1 MLNTK
6 SSLNIAIIGAG
17 PGGLTLALCL
27 SNHVNIKITI
37 FEKDKDHRIKSPY
50 KPSRSYSVDITGHG
64 SKVIHYLK
72 MNEKF
77 DQCLLKFKGVIAGIP
92 FTTSLVKVP
101 YENGDGW
108 TGSRGDI
115 CKVLLEELLE
125 RNHNVNILFK
135 TKATVLD
142 INEGKLQYED
152 NADHKII
159 EEQFDFIVAA
169 DGAGSEVRDLMEKS
183 AYITV
188 DRSDVKASCRMIEF
202 DQNTNDLYPNYLYV
216 ISSPPHPA
224 IVGAI
229 NGPLGSDTTINIYI
243 YIYIFNLK

>member
-27 SNHVNIKITI
+27 SNHVNINITI
-37 FEKDKDHRIKSPY
+37 FEKDEDHRIKSTFN
-50 KPSRSYSVDITGHG
+50 PSRSYTIDITGHG

-77 DQCLLKFKGVIAGIP
+77 DQCLFKFKGVRIP
-92 FTTSLVKVP
+92 FLTPMVEMP
-101 YENGDGW
+101 YDDGDGW

-229 NGPLGSDTTINIYI
+229 NGPLGKKYYIYI
-243 YIYIFNLK
+243 YIYIYLI